1 MESQPSFP
9 AEDALAKNHNVE
21 KNIANA
27 TMQDSNAQM
36 IVNAV
41 TVIMENQK
49 SIIFTKEEEW
59 KSKSMPEF
67 LFIYSFIFFD
77 VCYFF
82 FLIYQ
87 KIRSKLWKISFT
99 KNHSKDQELTF

>member
-1 MESQPSFP
+1 MEFQPLFP

-59 KSKSMPEF
+59 KFKSMPEF

-77 VCYFF
+77 VGYFF
-82 FLIYQ
+82 
-87 KIRSKLWKISFT
+87 S
-99 KNHSKDQELTF
+99 